1 MVLIFIK
8 WITCFNF
15 LIITKT
21 IFLTNVI
28 AIRLLLSEEALPKVM
43 RLRLRLNSVK
53 TNYLGLSKSVRYNLV
68 CYNQV
73 LLYMTNLN
81 LNICWKYFF
90 NLRIKFNPKNGC
102 WMNWLLTLIFP
113 IQLYFRIFWLCY
125 IAERLENQTKFSQ
138 KSSKKSLHQNC
149 SENDLW

>member
-53 TNYLGLSKSVRYNLV
+53 TNYLGLSKSVRYNLD
-68 CYNQV
+68 CYKQV

-81 LNICWKYFF
+81 LSICWKYFL
-90 NLRIKFNPKNGC
+90 NLRI
-102 WMNWLLTLIFP
+102 
-113 IQLYFRIFWLCY
+113 
-125 IAERLENQTKFSQ
+125 
-138 KSSKKSLHQNC
+138 
-149 SENDLW
+149 